1 MSSQQTRDE
10 RKKDERAAMSLR
22 ETPAPDPSDLEAN
35 VRWLRDRAQLEALYQ
50 RYAYGIDTRDFEL
63 VRSVFHPDCTVS
75 GTLED
80 GALQPYLEGI
90 EGALPQWHA
99 TMHFMGN
106 QYVQI
111 DGDRGHVETWV
122 VGYHM
127 EAPDSP
133 LDHLVLGLR
142 YQDDVV
148 RVGNDWRIIR
158 RNTVKQW
165 HTGAFPRPSLGPP
178 TYPRRS

>member
-1 MSSQQTRDE
+1 MSPQNLTGADAPLQ
-10 RKKDERAAMSLR
+10 
-22 ETPAPDPSDLEAN
+22 ETLPPDRSDHEAN
-35 VRWLRDRAQLEALYQ
+35 VRWLRDREELKMLYQ
-50 RYAYGIDTRDFEL
+50 RYAYGIDTKNFDV
-63 VRSVFHPDCTVS
+63 VRSVFHPDCVVS

-80 GALQPYLEGI
+80 GTLEPYLEGI

-106 QYVQI
+106 QYVEV
-111 DGDRGHVETWV
+111 DGDRGRVETWV

-133 LDHLVLGLR
+133 IQHLVLGLR

-148 RVGNDWRIIR
+148 RVEDGWKIIR

-165 HTGAFPRPSLGPP
+165 HTGAFPRPYVGAAP
-178 TYPRRS
+178 YPRPES

>member
-1 MSSQQTRDE
+1 MSASQTRDQRE
-10 RKKDERAAMSLR
+10 NGKRDGMSLR
-22 ETPAPDPSDLEAN
+22 HTPAPDPSDLEAN
-35 VRWLRDRAQLEALYQ
+35 VRWLRDREQLRALYQ
-50 RYAYGIDTRDFEL
+50 RYAYGVDTRDFDI

-80 GALQPYLEGI
+80 GALAPYLEGI
-90 EGALPQWHA
+90 EGALSQWDA

-106 QYVQI
+106 QYVEI

-142 YQDDVV
+142 YRDDVV
-148 RVGNDWRIIR
+148 RVDGDWKIIR

-165 HTGAFPRPSLGPP
+165 HTGPFPRPSLGPP

>member
-1 MSSQQTRDE
+1 
-10 RKKDERAAMSLR
+10 MSLR
-22 ETPAPDPSDLEAN
+22 ETLAPDASDLEAN
-35 VRWLRDRAQLEALYQ
+35 VRWLRDREQLAMLYQ
-50 RYAYGIDTRDFEL
+50 RYAYGVDTKDFDT
-63 VRSVFHPDCTVS
+63 VRSVFHPDCVVS
-75 GTLED
+75 GTLEE
-80 GALQPYLEGI
+80 GELEPYLEGI
-90 EGALPQWHA
+90 EAGLEQWPA

-122 VGYHM
+122 VAYHM
-127 EAPDSP
+127 EADDSP

-148 RVGNDWRIIR
+148 RVGGGWKIIR

-165 HTGAFPRPSLGPP
+165 HTGPFPRPSLGPP
-178 TYPRRS
+178 AYPRR